1 MLDVDFK
8 GIPLELQAIPRWVM
22 WRLVNKGGRDT
33 KVPFTIDGTP
43 ASSTNADKWA
53 SFDDVADAYMFDTDK
68 GFSGL
73 GFVFTGEDYHGID
86 IDDCRDPVTGELSW
100 LAVELLDRVAGYAE
114 VSPSGTGIKMFVKT
128 NLDSSRTLKDKGIE
142 LYRDGRY
149 FTVTG
154 HALPGHQSVSDEVQ
168 DLSWFIEKHF
178 NESLGEVFSGDA
190 FETYKPTLEDWDL
203 DRVEAEI
210 MPHLNPDGGY
220 EEWLLVGAALHHQG
234 QGEREWLDA
243 WNIWS
248 ALSDKYNEGEC
259 DAKWDSFSEQRGQG
273 RGAYTLAS
281 LLHKTK
287 DARVETKVAEIKAK
301 TEEALELI
309 NGAADAQALE
319 LVIAPKLAGMELT
332 DVERQTMASAIQ
344 EKAKAFGVKLPIN
357 IVRTWLQPKLYS
369 GFVHVDDSGN
379 PLCTVKNLE
388 ILLNRL
394 GIVVRYNVIRKTT
407 EILIPGKSYSKA
419 NMTNAAMAHILSECT
434 EARMNTHHVLTYL
447 LEIADANQYNPV
459 AQWISSREWD
469 GVDRLAAWYGTLVS
483 ASETELKEMLM
494 LKWGITAVAAAFSPN
509 GIAPQGMLVLQG
521 EQYKGK
527 TRWLESLAP
536 KDLGVVLVGHTLDLK
551 SKDSILAG
559 ISHWLTELGE
569 IDATF
574 RKSEISSM
582 KAHITQDTD
591 VIRRPYA
598 ISESLYPRQT
608 VYFGSVNDDQF
619 LHDKTGNRRFWTIKV
634 LKVDHD
640 HGLDMQQ
647 VWAQLHALW
656 VAGETHFLD
665 SDQMR
670 KLNDHNEGFTVAD
683 PIEERLAVAYN
694 WDVTDDAEKVNWM
707 TATEVLM
714 EIGIREPNRQQT
726 MIAGSIIKKLNKGQ
740 YRKSNG
746 RLLMAVPKPTLF
758 D

>member
-1 MLDVDFK
+1 MYQKNKYATGKMLDVYLK

-53 SFDDVADAYMFDTDK
+53 SFDDVADTYIYG

-86 IDDCRDPVTGELSW
+86 IDDCRDPETQELSE
-100 LAVELLDRVAGYAE
+100 LAVELLDRVDGYAE

-154 HALPGHQSVSDEVQ
+154 HALAGHASVSDEVQ
-168 DLSWFIEKHF
+168 DLSWFVEKHF

-190 FETYKPTLEDWDL
+190 FETYKPTLEDWGL

-234 QGEREWLDA
+234 QGDHEWLDA
-243 WNIWS
+243 WNTWS

-259 DAKWDSFSEQRGQG
+259 QAKWDSFSEQRGQG

-309 NGAADAQALE
+309 GGAADAQALE
-319 LVIAPKLAGMELT
+319 LVIAPKLAGMDLT

-357 IVRTWLQPKLYS
+357 IVRAWLQPKLYS

-379 PLCTVKNLE
+379 PLCTVENLE

-394 GIVVRYNVIRKTT
+394 GIVVRYNVIRKNT
-407 EILIPGKSYSKA
+407 EILIPGQSFSKA
-419 NMTNAAMAHILSECT
+419 NMTNAALAHILSECT
-434 EARMNTHHVLTYL
+434 QARMNTHHVLNYIL
-447 LEIADANQYNPV
+447 RIADANQYNPV

-483 ASETELKEMLM
+483 ASETELKETLM
-494 LKWGITAVAAAFSPN
+494 LKWGITAIAAAFSPN

-521 EQYKGK
+521 EQSIGK
-527 TRWLESLAP
+527 TRWLESLVP

-551 SKDSILAG
+551 NKDSILAG

-574 RKSEISSM
+574 RKSDISTL
-582 KAHITQDTD
+582 KAHITQQRD

-619 LHDKTGNRRFWTIKV
+619 LYDTTGNRRFWTIKV
-634 LKVDHD
+634 LQVERDHK
-640 HGLDMQQ
+640 LDMQQ

-656 VAGETHFLD
+656 VAGETHY
-665 SDQMR
+665 
-670 KLNDHNEGFTVAD
+670 LNDKELNMLNKSNEEFQVID
-683 PIEERLAVAYN
+683 PIHERLLTAFDWHLVSDHDQ
-694 WDVTDDAEKVNWM
+694 WDWM
-707 TATEVLM
+707 SVTEVLIS
-714 EIGIREPNRQQT
+714 IGIKDPARGQAISAVNRH
-726 MIAGSIIKKLNKGQ
+726 
-740 YRKSNG
+740 
-746 RLLMAVPKPTLF
+746 
-758 D
+758 